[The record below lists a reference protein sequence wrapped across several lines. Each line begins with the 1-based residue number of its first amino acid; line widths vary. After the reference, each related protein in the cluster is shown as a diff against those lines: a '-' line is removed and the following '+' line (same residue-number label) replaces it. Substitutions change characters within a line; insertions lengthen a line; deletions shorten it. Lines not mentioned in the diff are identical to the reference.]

1 MRKEKEEKNKDV
13 IEYTQFRTNTKKKPY
28 RITVTLDG
36 KVIDT
41 FATNEDTVVNSLK
54 SAYEQAC
61 GWTFTPREELATP
74 QNPVLKVNV
83 PEQPQPKKRGRK
95 PKQK

>member
-61 GWTFTPREELATP
+61 GWTATPKEELPASTEP
-74 QNPVLKVNV
+74 ILKVNV
-83 PEQPQPKKRGRK
+83 PVEQPEKRKRGRPRK
-95 PKQK
+95 S

>member
-1 MRKEKEEKNKDV
+1 MEELK
-13 IEYTQFRTNTKKKPY
+13 TNTRKKDYK
-28 RITVTLDG
+28 IAVTLDG
-36 KVIDT
+36 KLIAT
-41 FATNEDTVVNSLK
+41 FGTHTDSVVNSLK
-54 SAYEQAC
+54 SAYQQAC